1 MTTTTIPTSRN
12 EQSAEAISSQKGKLD
27 KKVAVIT
34 GGASGIGLAIAK
46 EFEQQGASIVVFGRN
61 EKTAAIVRENLNEKA
76 LSVKGDVT
84 IISDLE
90 KLYAETS
97 SAFGRIDTLVVNA
110 GIAQFAPLEAVDEE
124 FFDSIFNIN
133 VKGAYFTIQKALP
146 LLSDGATIVLIA
158 SAVTQIGL
166 PNSSVYSATKAAL
179 RSLARTL
186 STELLPRG
194 IRVNTL
200 SPGPIDTPLF
210 GKFDMPKEEV
220 EKFGE
225 WMIGQHPMKRFGSSE
240 EMAKAALF
248 LASSESSY
256 ITGIELIADGGMT
269 QL

>member
-1 MTTTTIPTSRN
+1 MITTTIPTSRN
-12 EQSAEAISSQKGKLD
+12 ETSVQGRLQD
-27 KKVAVIT
+27 KVAVIT
-34 GGASGIGLAIAK
+34 GGTSGIGLAIAQ
-46 EFEQQGASIVVFGRN
+46 EFAAQGAKIVVFGRN
-61 EKTAAIVRENLNEKA
+61 EKTKQLVKDNLSEKA
-76 LSVKGDVT
+76 LAVQGDVT
-84 IISDLE
+84 NITDLE
-90 KLYAETS
+90 NLFTETS
-97 SAFGRIDTLVVNA
+97 SAFGKIDTLIVNA
-110 GIAQFAPLEAVDEE
+110 GVAQFVPIESVDEKH
-124 FFDSIFNIN
+124 FDNIFDIN
-133 VKGAYFTIQKALP
+133 VKGAYFTIQKAMP
-146 LLSDGATIVLIA
+146 HLSEGATIVLMA

-166 PNSSVYSATKAAL
+166 PGSSIYSATKAAL

-194 IRVNTL
+194 IRVNAL

-210 GKFDMPKEEV
+210 EKFDMPKEEV

-248 LASSESSY
+248 LASNDSSY

>member
-1 MTTTTIPTSRN
+1 MPTSTIPTSRN
-12 EQSAEAISSQKGKLD
+12 EQSTVTSHKGRLD
-27 KKVAVIT
+27 NKVAVIT
-34 GGASGIGLAIAK
+34 GGSSGIGLAIAK
-46 EFEQQGASIVVFGRN
+46 EFEAQGASIVIFGRN
-61 EKTAAIVRENLNEKA
+61 EKTAEIVSDNLSEKAVAVQGNVTNSADLENLYDQTKK
-76 LSVKGDVT
+76 S
-84 IISDLE
+84 
-90 KLYAETS
+90 
-97 SAFGRIDTLVVNA
+97 FGKIDTLIVNA
-110 GIAQFAPLEAVDEE
+110 GIAQFAPIEAVDEE
-124 FFDSIFNIN
+124 HFDSIFNVN

-146 LLSDGATIVLIA
+146 LLSEGGTIVLIA

-166 PNSSVYSATKAAL
+166 PNSSIYSASKAAL

-210 GKFDMPKEEV
+210 EKFDMPKEEV

-225 WMIGQHPMKRFGSSE
+225 WMIDQHPMKRFGSSA